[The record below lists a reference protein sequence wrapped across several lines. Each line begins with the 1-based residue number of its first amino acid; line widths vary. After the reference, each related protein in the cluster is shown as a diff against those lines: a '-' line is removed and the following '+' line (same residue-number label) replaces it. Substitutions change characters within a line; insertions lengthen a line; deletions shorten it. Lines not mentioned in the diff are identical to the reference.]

1 MDTPGVA
8 QKMNC
13 ADTQGFE
20 ENKDAATRGGKIAGD
35 ARTKLELES
44 GKKFQLLKEPSDR
57 SPIE

>member
-13 ADTQGFE
+13 ANTQGFE
-20 ENKDAATRGGKIAGD
+20 KNKDAATRGGKIAGD

-44 GKKFQLLKEPSDR
+44 GKKVSTAER
-57 SPIE
+57 TV